1 MGRQELEERERAN
14 FWLYI
19 DEFQNFV
26 TPSMA
31 AILSGAR
38 KYHLGLILSHHDM
51 EQLSKRDSEV
61 ASSAISNPALRICF
75 RLGDFDARKL
85 QDGFSYFG
93 AQDLQNLGVGEAI
106 CRIERAEYDFN
117 LKTLPLAH
125 VDSNVA
131 MQRRGSIMVISRNK
145 YARRRED
152 VEAEFFKDEPEAE
165 PPPHSETEQRHSEQT
180 KQTEKT
186 TRSKPSTEENDTQE
200 HPQFDERSDQNL
212 DGENERSTDSGRK
225 APSGEPEPP
234 PINLKVSVAG
244 FGSATTT
251 AEKPKFRSRTPPSAP
266 GRGGQ
271 QHKRLQSAIQH
282 LAPQQRLP
290 GDD

>member
-38 KYHLGLILSHHDM
+38 KYHLGLILSHQDM

-186 TRSKPSTEENDTQE
+186 TDRSLLQRKTTHRNIHNSMNDSIRTLTARTNAQLIL
-200 HPQFDERSDQNL
+200 DERRQAENQNL
-212 DGENERSTDSGRK
+212 R
-225 APSGEPEPP
+225 
-234 PINLKVSVAG
+234 
-244 FGSATTT
+244 
-251 AEKPKFRSRTPPSAP
+251 
-266 GRGGQ
+266 Q
-271 QHKRLQSAIQH
+271 
-282 LAPQQRLP
+282 
-290 GDD
+290 